1 MSYFKHGSEQSRYP
15 ADRLPIYVFPAFVGS
30 GRILLGMGLSG
41 ITTAVMLHSATGG
54 EPVFWGLAVAAYASS
69 LVLVV
74 SGIYAVNVIPQQR
87 KRVRRPLPPEPQPGR
102 AKPLPGRAKPLRK
115 EPGEETP
122 ADSGPERRTR
132 IGDLLVEKWQ
142 VLSAEQFARA
152 EDEQEASG
160 RSLVYVLAR
169 MGLLTDEWLEKILE
183 VQSAEV
189 DPWHDAPRRG

>member
-1 MSYFKHGSEQSRYP
+1 MSYFKHGSEQSRYR

-30 GRILLGMGLSG
+30 GRILLGMALSG
-41 ITTAVMLHSATGG
+41 ITTAVMLHSDTGG
-54 EPVFWGLAVAAYASS
+54 ETVFWGLAVAAYASS

-74 SGIYAVNVIPQQR
+74 SGIYAVNVIPEQR
-87 KRVRRPLPPEPQPGR
+87 KRVRRPLPPEPPPRR
-102 AKPLPGRAKPLRK
+102 AKPLPK

-122 ADSGPERRTR
+122 VDSGPQRRTR

-142 VLSAEQFARA
+142 LLSAEQFARA

-169 MGLLTDEWLEKILE
+169 MGLLTDEWLEKILD
-183 VQSAEV
+183 VQSAEG